1 MNIPLDLVRSS
12 DIEFERAA
20 KQSKAL
26 AQQCSQQRVTAPQ
39 RYQSYNLFALVLI
52 AFFGL
57 VIPVTAIILRSSHA
71 KLWRINPRGHR
82 YLSYSGEELMQ
93 LHRMALEGS
102 GYYGNTLLS
111 WSSKPYLLTISNSS

>member
-1 MNIPLDLVRSS
+1 VSIPLDLVRNS
-12 DIEFERAA
+12 DIEFESAA

-57 VIPVTAIILRSSHA
+57 VIPATAIILRSYHA
-71 KLWRINPRGHR
+71 KLWHINPQGHR
-82 YLSYSGEELMQ
+82 YLSFKGEELMQ
-93 LHRMALEGS
+93 LHRMALESS
-102 GYYGNTLLS
+102 GYYGNIFLS
-111 WSSKPYLLTISNSS
+111 WSSKIHLLTISNSS